1 MSRARVV
8 VVVMA
13 PHSESSGEE
22 VCGDERAPT
31 PVSIARGDDGVGG
44 GGGAANATHASALMD
59 DDSKRIRDGGGAG
72 GGDDDDGTLRAIERR
87 LEAKDFIMEPDAMD
101 VVKSY
106 VASGGKP
113 SSAIEALSENYRGYA
128 AMTTLAVEW
137 LKITAP
143 PKRGVNT
150 SPIKAPAR
158 TDDSRTP
165 TGGVASAT
173 GGVAS
178 GGKQRG
184 ADDDAERF
192 DEMYFLET
200 IVREKFDSNKADEVF
215 VGRPPKW
222 LDEIFASERGRALLF
237 SLAEENPN
245 CLLISC
251 AIQHAWQRGM
261 RHEVRALGPAA
272 AAYFS
277 IFHELLADHIKGIV
291 LAGDDAVR
299 RRDAEER
306 VKKMCC
312 KSVGTYMFGQM
323 MLATLARDD
332 SDAESQTSATMRAI
346 AARLSEEVEEEAAAL
361 QGAAAVRRIA
371 PWLAASAADAK
382 VSYATSDLLHSRP
395 VGLEHQGTPSGALAV
410 GDLKKLRDLYFDAP
424 DGDKPSVAPLRH
436 PDVLYNLIAEAF
448 KWSGGSHVNRQ
459 IDVCFDLIA
468 LATSDEGANMSADVV
483 SAALKDALN
492 VVDLAKRGETVDDAL
507 TNRVLAVPSASAG
520 IIAAVRSAMTN
531 TDHYRVVQVGNTN
544 GVYLALLADV
554 ARRHIGLQG
563 AILEALSAIIQFVG
577 RSHGDDLVTSRL
589 DTGCDILAAGHVMPT
604 LVVALNSWSRAV
616 GPSHLLYFT
625 NEVLEIAAPPYS
637 RDFVMAII
645 RLLES
650 ANSRRGTS
658 KTVDDFV
665 EEVRLRRREF
675 ALGLDVVSVLDFI
688 SR

>member
-1 MSRARVV
+1 
-8 VVVMA
+8 MA
-13 PHSESSGEE
+13 PPSESSGEE
-22 VCGDERAPT
+22 VCGDERAATPT
-31 PVSIARGDDGVGG
+31 SVAHATRDDAGGDGDGDGDGG
-44 GGGAANATHASALMD
+44 RMMTTTKTSGDG
-59 DDSKRIRDGGGAG
+59 DDSKRIRGVDDASAGASN
-72 GGDDDDGTLRAIERR
+72 DTLRALERR

-150 SPIKAPAR
+150 SPIKAPLKTDAR
-158 TDDSRTP
+158 DGHDSRTP
-165 TGGVASAT
+165 TGGVASA
-173 GGVAS
+173 S
-178 GGKQRG
+178 GGAANGGKRG
-184 ADDDAERF
+184 ADDDVERF

-222 LDEIFASERGRALLF
+222 LDEIFSSERGRALLF

-291 LAGDDAVR
+291 LAGDDDVR

-323 MLATLARDD
+323 MFATLARDNTD
-332 SDAESQTSATMRAI
+332 PETSATMRAI
-346 AARLSEEVEEEAAAL
+346 AVRLSEEVEEEAAAL
-361 QGAAAVRRIA
+361 QGAATVRRIA

-382 VSYATSDLLHSRP
+382 VTYATSDLLHSRP
-395 VGLEHQGTPSGALAV
+395 VGFDRQGTPSGALAV
-410 GDLKKLRDLYFDAP
+410 GDLKKLHDLYFDAS

-448 KWSGGSHVNRQ
+448 KWTSGANVNRQ
-459 IDVCFDLIA
+459 VDVCFDLIS
-468 LATSDEGANMSADVV
+468 LATSDEDANMSVDVV
-483 SAALKDALN
+483 LAALKDAVKIIDN
-492 VVDLAKRGETVDDAL
+492 AKRGEVADDAL
-507 TNRVLAVPSASAG
+507 KDKVLAVPSAAAG

-531 TDHYRVVQVGNTN
+531 VDHYRVVQVGNTN
-544 GVYLALLADV
+544 GVYLGLLADI
-554 ARRHIGLQG
+554 ARRHVGLQG
-563 AILEALSAIIQFVG
+563 AVLEALSAIIESVG
-577 RSHGDDLVTSRL
+577 RNHGEDLVTSLL
-589 DTGCDILAAGHVMPT
+589 DTGCDLLAAGHVIPT

-616 GPSHLLYFT
+616 GPARMLYFI

-637 RDFVMAII
+637 RDFVMAMI

-665 EEVRLRRREF
+665 DEARLRRREF
-675 ALGLDVVSVLDFI
+675 ALGLDVVAVLDFI